1 MEYRFRMKK
10 ASIYVNTKK
19 KTLAQI
25 KEETGCDVII
35 NGGYY
40 NMTTFKPVCHL
51 KVDGEVLVSDPYKY
65 WGFAWNADDSSLTMT
80 NEYSGYENYICC
92 CALCKDGKETWMT
105 DGAKE
110 RGKRGRTALGILPS
124 GEVIIYCAANGSAD
138 AITPVNLQKYVIEH
152 GWKDALMLDGG
163 GSSQCIT
170 PDSKITSTRKVHN
183 VLCFWLMDNKNGE
196 DEDEV
201 NGVSVKAYSKAKD
214 GKNQVSKNFK
224 VSEFA
229 CEDGSDP
236 IFIAPELVTVLQKIR
251 TYFGKPV
258 TINSAYRT
266 PTHNKKVGGKTYS
279 QHLYGTAADI
289 VVKGV
294 TPKKVAAYVEK
305 IMPSKGGIGIYSSFV
320 HVDVRKAKSRW
331 NG

>member
-1 MEYRFRMKK
+1 MEYRFKMKK

-19 KTLAQI
+19 KTLAEI

-51 KVDGEVLVSDPYKY
+51 KVDGEVLVSDEYKY
-65 WGFAWNADDSSLTMT
+65 WGFAWNADDDHLTLT
-80 NEYSGYENYICC
+80 NEYSNYDNYICC

-110 RGKRGRTALGILPS
+110 KSKRGRTALGVLPS
-124 GEVIIYCAANGSAD
+124 GEVIIYCASNGSAD
-138 AITPVNLQKYVIEH
+138 AITPVNLQKYVVAN
-152 GWKDALMLDGG
+152 GWKDAIMLDGG
-163 GSSQCIT
+163 TSSQCIT
-170 PDSKITSTRKVHN
+170 PNGTITSARKVHN

-196 DEDEV
+196 DDGEV
-201 NGVSVKAYSKAKD
+201 NGVSVKAYSRAKD
-214 GKNQVSKNFK
+214 GNKKLSTNFK

-251 TYFGKPV
+251 TNFGKAV

-266 PTHNKKVGGKTYS
+266 PAHNKKVGGKTNS

-289 VVKGV
+289 VVRGV
-294 TPKKVAAYVEK
+294 DPKTVAAYAEK
-305 IMPSKGGIGIYSSFV
+305 LLPKSGGIGVYKSFT
-320 HVDVRKAKSRW
+320 HIDVREVRSRW